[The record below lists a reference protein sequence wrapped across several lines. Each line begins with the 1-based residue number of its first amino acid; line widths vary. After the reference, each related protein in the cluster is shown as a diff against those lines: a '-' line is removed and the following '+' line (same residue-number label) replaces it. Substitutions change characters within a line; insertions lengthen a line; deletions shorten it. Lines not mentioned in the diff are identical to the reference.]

1 MKRIA
6 PTIEDEHLARVLHA
20 LSHPV
25 RLAIVRY
32 IHQHPGCICNDIVVR
47 CGRAQATIS
56 QHLALLRHA
65 RVVEAEQDG
74 NAICYSLAP
83 DCLEWAS
90 QQLISLPHSPDGD
103 RHVG

>member
-6 PTIEDEHLARVLHA
+6 PTVEDEHLARVLHA

-56 QHLALLRHA
+56 QHLALLRSAHII
-65 RVVEAEQDG
+65 EAEQDG
-74 NAICYSLAP
+74 NAIAYSLDP
-83 DCLEWAS
+83 SCLTWTS
-90 QQLISLPHSPDGD
+90 QQINGLRHSHDD
-103 RHVG
+103 NES